1 MKKIF
6 RFMSI
11 LLFASFALITF
22 NSCEDTG
29 EGKEQDENASIVG
42 TWKATDFKKG
52 FNLGDCDILKFFEN
66 GSGIFYNKVN
76 YTPSSTTESE
86 ELESYGFSYAVEGS
100 RLYIILLDNEEFIIE
115 ELTNTTLILKEADGS
130 RRRKYTRV

>member
-29 EGKEQDENASIVG
+29 ENDSIVG

-52 FNLGDCDILKFFEN
+52 FDLGDCDILKFFEN
-66 GSGIFYNKVN
+66 GSGIFYSKR
-76 YTPSSTTESE
+76 YSTSGSE
-86 ELESYGFSYAVEGS
+86 EFNSYGFSYAVEGS
-100 RLYIILLDNEEFIIE
+100 RLYFSMTWSVEFIIE

-130 RRRKYTRV
+130 DRRKYTRVE

>member
-1 MKKIF
+1 
-6 RFMSI
+6 MSI

-29 EGKEQDENASIVG
+29 ENDSIVG

-66 GSGIFYNKVN
+66 GTGIFYNKVN

-86 ELESYGFSYAVEGS
+86 ELESYGFSYAIEGS
-100 RLYIILLDNEEFIIE
+100 RLYISILGAEEFIIE
-115 ELTNTTLILKEADGS
+115 KLTNKTLILKEVDGPD
-130 RRRKYTRV
+130 RREYTRVE

>member
-1 MKKIF
+1 
-6 RFMSI
+6 MSI

-29 EGKEQDENASIVG
+29 ENASIVG

-66 GSGIFYNKVN
+66 GTGIFYNKVN

-100 RLYIILLDNEEFIIE
+100 RLYFSMGFSVEFIIE
-115 ELTNTTLILKEADGS
+115 ELTNTTLILKEADGDDI
-130 RRRKYTRV
+130 RKYTRVE

>member
-1 MKKIF
+1 ML
-6 RFMSI
+6 I
-11 LLFASFALITF
+11 LFFASFALITF

-29 EGKEQDENASIVG
+29 ENDSIVG

-52 FNLGDCDILKFFEN
+52 FGLGDCDILKFFEN
-66 GSGIFYNKVN
+66 GTGIFYNKVN

-100 RLYIILLDNEEFIIE
+100 RLYFSLGFSVEYDIE
-115 ELTNTTLILKEADGS
+115 KLTNKTLILKEVDGS
-130 RRRKYTRV
+130 DRREYTRVK

>member
-1 MKKIF
+1 
-6 RFMSI
+6 MSI

-29 EGKEQDENASIVG
+29 ENDSIVG

-52 FNLGDCDILKFFEN
+52 FSLDDCDILKFFEN
-66 GSGIFYNKVN
+66 GSGLFYSKVN

-86 ELESYGFSYAVEGS
+86 ELEPWGFSYAIEGS
-100 RLYIILLDNEEFIIE
+100 RLYISILGTVEYDIE
-115 ELTNTTLILKEADGS
+115 KLTNKTLILKEVDGS
-130 RRRKYTRV
+130 DRREYTRVE